1 MCSTVGELVE
11 LKGSLQWF
19 HKGSIYDC
27 LSTFLSVFVPL
38 ISAKQAV
45 HAKIQQTKM
54 LVTCL
59 RFGDLLLFELIYKSE
74 SI

>member
-45 HAKIQQTKM
+45 HAKINY
-54 LVTCL
+54 
-59 RFGDLLLFELIYKSE
+59 ISE
-74 SI
+74 YETHVIENRVDIPS